1 MAGLIPGQIN
11 KLSGYAPYGLYGFG
25 SILHKNYVI
34 MSVLHKNDQRGGQ
47 DYKSPEM
54 MITDVAAECGFATS
68 DPKQYGVGIDS
79 YQYDTDL

>member
-1 MAGLIPGQIN
+1 MLSMAVT
-11 KLSGYAPYGLYGFG
+11 AFG
-25 SILHKNYVI
+25 AYSIKNYVI
-34 MSVLHKNDQRGGQ
+34 MSIIHKNDRGQ

-79 YQYDTDL
+79 YDYDDEL

>member
-1 MAGLIPGQIN
+1 M
-11 KLSGYAPYGLYGFG
+11 
-25 SILHKNYVI
+25 SIT
-34 MSVLHKNDQRGGQ
+34 HKNDRGGQ

-79 YQYDTDL
+79 YDYDDEL

>member
-1 MAGLIPGQIN
+1 
-11 KLSGYAPYGLYGFG
+11 
-25 SILHKNYVI
+25 

-68 DPKQYGVGIDS
+68 GTKQYGVGIDS
-79 YQYDTDL
+79 YDYDDEL

>member
-1 MAGLIPGQIN
+1 
-11 KLSGYAPYGLYGFG
+11 
-25 SILHKNYVI
+25 

-68 DPKQYGVGIDS
+68 DLKQYGVGIDS
-79 YQYDTDL
+79 YDYDTDL

>member
-1 MAGLIPGQIN
+1 MLSMAVT
-11 KLSGYAPYGLYGFG
+11 AFG
-25 SILHKNYVI
+25 AYSIKNYVI
-34 MSVLHKNDQRGGQ
+34 MSITHKNDRGQ

-79 YQYDTDL
+79 YKYDDEL

>member
-1 MAGLIPGQIN
+1 MAGLIPRQIN
-11 KLSGYAPYGLYGFG
+11 KQTFG
-25 SILHKNYVI
+25 VCSRWPLRFWGILHKNYVI
-34 MSVLHKNDQRGGQ
+34 MSITHKNERGQ

-79 YQYDTDL
+79 YDYDSDL

>member
-1 MAGLIPGQIN
+1 MLPMAVTAL
-11 KLSGYAPYGLYGFG
+11 G

-34 MSVLHKNDQRGGQ
+34 MSVLHKNDQRGQ

-68 DPKQYGVGIDS
+68 GTKQYGVGIDS
-79 YQYDTDL
+79 YDYDDEL